1 MLFDKKVKRDM
12 EVMNERNKRYL
23 ESRESDGASDDATEA
38 SNDEAYQEAM
48 ARAEEYRRQNDDAG
62 LEKGDI
68 PALILSALLV
78 FGPIIL
84 VLAALLALAWILLS

>member
-23 ESRESDGASDDATEA
+23 ESRESGVENDDA
-38 SNDEAYQEAM
+38 DETYQNAM